1 MIETT
6 DTFVKPVRTSKA
18 LWIPVIW
25 LFLAGSRP
33 VSGWLN
39 MGAATDTTDRFLEG
53 SPIDR
58 NIFTALIVAAMIV
71 LVLRGWRVGTLLRAN
86 VPILLFLLYCGLSVV
101 WSDFPEVALKRWIRV
116 VGDISMILVVLTDP
130 RPLAAVEGFLSR
142 TGFAIMPLSILFD
155 LARGLT
161 GRGWHYG
168 VTLNKNMYG
177 VISMI
182 LGLGAVWRFLTI
194 YVGQKHEDRA
204 RGLLVHGSIVAM
216 SLWCLWSASSTTST
230 ACFLLGTTLI
240 FLLRRWSFARKPV
253 LLHLTVG
260 SLVFLAVY
268 ASVLNPDLGIVSA
281 IGKDPT
287 LTGRTDLWP
296 SLIAMT
302 HNSWFGA
309 GFESFW
315 LGPRLT
321 ALWNIF
327 VWRPNEAHN
336 GYLEVYLNLGW
347 VGVILLGLVLMT
359 GYTKV
364 VRGFRQ
370 DTTTNSLWLAYFVV
384 AIIYS
389 LTEAGFRVFSPM
401 WIAFLLSIT
410 VSFKAQPGNT
420 ESYSAT
426 TVSSGSSKPELGR
439 PWADSAMANFDFET
453 VGVCVQQ
460 EKV

>member
-1 MIETT
+1 
-6 DTFVKPVRTSKA
+6 
-18 LWIPVIW
+18 
-25 LFLAGSRP
+25 
-33 VSGWLN
+33 
-39 MGAATDTTDRFLEG
+39 MGAAADTTDRYLEG

-58 NIFTALIVAAMIV
+58 NIFTVLILAAMIV
-71 LVLRGWRVGTLLRAN
+71 LVLRGWKVGKLLRAN
-86 VPILLFLLYCGLSVV
+86 VPILLFLLYCGLSVT

-116 VGDISMILVVLTDP
+116 VGDISMVLVVLTDP
-130 RPLAAVEGFLSR
+130 KPVAAVESFLSR
-142 TGFAIMPLSILFD
+142 TGFAIIPLSILFD
-155 LARGLT
+155 LARGLS

-194 YVGQKHEDRA
+194 YLGGKHEGRA
-204 RGLLVHGSIVAM
+204 RGLLVHGAIIAM
-216 SLWCLWSASSTTST
+216 ALCCLWSANSTTSM

-240 FLLRRWSFARKPV
+240 VLLMRWSLARKPAF
-253 LLHLTVG
+253 LHFAMA

-281 IGKDPT
+281 MGKDPT

-327 VWRPNEAHN
+327 VWHPNEAHN

-347 VGVILLGLVLMT
+347 TGVILLAVVLVT
-359 GYTKV
+359 GYKRIA
-364 VRGFRQ
+364 RGLRQ
-370 DTTTNSLWLAYFVV
+370 DMTTNSLWLAYFVV
-384 AIIYS
+384 AIIYC

-401 WIAFLLSIT
+401 WIVFLLSIT
-410 VSFKAQPGNT
+410 ASFNAQSENT
-420 ESYSAT
+420 KSYSAT
-426 TVSSGSSKPELGR
+426 TASS
-439 PWADSAMANFDFET
+439 NFSEA
-453 VGVCVQQ
+453 
-460 EKV
+460 